1 MLRTGIANKGFSGG
15 FSGVFQRKQMP
26 ERRDIFLNIQLSDA
40 LKEGQISSILAGK
53 TVGVAVIA
61 PAVVEKA
68 VSKTVTAIGEYLAEI
83 LKYLL
88 ERLHQFTL
96 IHFLFGQQAL
106 KMPSFFFLPSQSDHK
121 HKSVPGGKTGCLDV
135 QKQRLIS
142 NMYV

>member
-40 LKEGQISSILAGK
+40 LKECQISSIFAGK

-68 VSKTVTAIGEYLAEI
+68 VSKTVTAIGEYLAASVHAHPFSFRPAGIENAI
-83 LKYLL
+83 L
-88 ERLHQFTL
+88 
-96 IHFLFGQQAL
+96 
-106 KMPSFFFLPSQSDHK
+106 FLPAIPVRS
-121 HKSVPGGKTGCLDV
+121 
-135 QKQRLIS
+135 
-142 NMYV
+142 

>member
-40 LKEGQISSILAGK
+40 LKECQISSIFAGK

-83 LKYLL
+83 LKLSVGKTASV
-88 ERLHQFTL
+88 HAHPF
-96 IHFLFGQQAL
+96 
-106 KMPSFFFLPSQSDHK
+106 SFRPAGIENAILFLPAIPVRS
-121 HKSVPGGKTGCLDV
+121 
-135 QKQRLIS
+135 
-142 NMYV
+142 